1 MSAKHHV
8 DRIRRQSV
16 RRPWPAL
23 LLPFLALAA
32 CGRAQLPPTSV
43 APRPL
48 PTMEPAQGAA
58 ATPLPLPPHTIIPAP
73 VRIEVSA
80 TQSMVLDTAA
90 VIVVP
95 AGSEEVARI
104 GRYLGELIGTTVS
117 TTPRVVA
124 AGGHV
129 PPGSIQLVLKGGHAP
144 PEDESYEL
152 TVKEEGIRVVAARPA
167 GLFYGVQTLRQL
179 LPPDVEYSA
188 TPPRPWRVP
197 LARVEDRPRYPW
209 RGAMLDVARHFR
221 PPADVERYID
231 LLALHKLN
239 RLHLHLA
246 DDQGWRIEVPSWPR
260 LAQHGG
266 RTEVGGREGGYYTRE
281 QYAALVRYAAERY
294 VTIVPEIDMP
304 GHTNAALAAHPELS
318 CDTVAPGTRTDTE
331 VGYSTLCVERD
342 TVYRFVDAVVGSI
355 AELTPGPYFHMGGD
369 EVMRLSHAQYLAF
382 VERVQGIVQAHGKRM
397 IGWGEIA
404 PARLDPATIV
414 QHWKPDSA
422 ALHTGRG
429 GKVILSPAG
438 KTYLDM
444 KYDSATALGLDWA
457 GLIEVR
463 DAYEWEPGTW
473 LAGVSPEAILGVE
486 APLWSETLDSMH
498 EVEYMA
504 FPRLTALA
512 EVAWSPQGQ
521 RSWEEFRLRLGA
533 QVPRWTALG
542 LHYHRSPLVPWRE
555 R

>member
-1 MSAKHHV
+1 MSAAYSAN
-8 DRIRRQSV
+8 RTRRRAG
-16 RRPWPAL
+16 RRAWPAL
-23 LLPFLALAA
+23 LLPFLALAG
-32 CGRAQLPPTSV
+32 CGRAGPHPTTP
-43 APRPL
+43 APHPL
-48 PTMEPAQGAA
+48 PATEAQRPAPAPEP
-58 ATPLPLPPHTIIPAP
+58 PLPHTVIPAP

-80 TQSMVLDTAA
+80 TQSMMLDTTA

-95 AGSEEVARI
+95 LGSEEAARI
-104 GRYLGELIGTTVS
+104 GRYLAELLGTTVS
-117 TTPRVVA
+117 TTPRVVPA
-124 AGGHV
+124 EGYV
-129 PPGSIQLVLKGGHAP
+129 PPGSIQLELKGGHASP
-144 PEDESYEL
+144 DDESYEL
-152 TVKEEGIRVVAARPA
+152 TVKPEGIRIAAHRPA

-179 LPPDVEYSA
+179 LPPDVEYQA
-188 TPPRPWRVP
+188 TLPHPWRVP
-197 LARVEDRPRYPW
+197 LASVEDRPRYPW

-281 QYAALVRYAAERY
+281 QYAEIVRYAAERY
-294 VTIVPEIDMP
+294 VMIVPEIDMP
-304 GHTNAALAAHPELS
+304 AHTNAALTSYPELG
-318 CDTVAPGTRTDTE
+318 CDSTAPTVRTDTE
-331 VGYSTLCVERD
+331 VGYSFLCVERD
-342 TVYRFVDAVVGSI
+342 TVYRFVDGVVGAI

-369 EVMRLSHAQYLAF
+369 EVMRLTHAQYIAF
-382 VERVQGIVQAHGKRM
+382 VERVQAIVQAHGKRM

-414 QHWKPDSA
+414 QHWRPDSA
-422 ALHTGRG
+422 VLHTARG
-429 GKVILSPAG
+429 GKVILSPAA

-457 GLIEVR
+457 GLIGVR
-463 DAYEWEPGTW
+463 DAYEWEPATW
-473 LAGVSPEAILGVE
+473 LTGVPPEAILGVE

-512 EVAWSPQGQ
+512 EVAWSPAGQ

-533 QVPRWTALG
+533 QAPRWTALG